1 MQEGYFIPQHCAG
14 LVHCMV
20 KIVVI
25 MEKFSMSGAIF
36 YEFECHRLLTVNE
49 TTDEYAMPLRLE
61 NRKRDTRSSQL

>member
-1 MQEGYFIPQHCAG
+1 
-14 LVHCMV
+14 MV

-36 YEFECHRLLTVNE
+36 YEFGCHRLLTVNE
-49 TTDEYAMPLRLE
+49 MTDEYAMPLRLE